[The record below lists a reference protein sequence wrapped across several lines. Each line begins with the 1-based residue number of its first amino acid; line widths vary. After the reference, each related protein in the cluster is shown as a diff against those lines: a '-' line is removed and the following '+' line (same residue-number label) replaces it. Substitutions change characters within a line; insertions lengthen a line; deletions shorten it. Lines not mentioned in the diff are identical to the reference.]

1 MLDYSVH
8 LFGIQLLVG
17 LHLQY
22 IYVFVCF
29 QVDVHHHLLLFLLL
43 LLSWCISMW
52 VLQRRLQAWH
62 AYYSH
67 FSGLVWTNT
76 LLDIIFMQ
84 KYILKWQINPSFY
97 CGDNFCIYM
106 ASTITVMILIWV
118 FDHVW
123 DLVFFTR
130 THTHRN
136 LVINGPT
143 WLMNAISVYDYNV
156 LFAQV
161 SVKKQN
167 AAIKP
172 RKTRPLWFIVG
183 FSTIK
188 LYILSCQYGLL
199 ASFWATRRWSIN
211 IY

>member
-1 MLDYSVH
+1 MH
-8 LFGIQLLVG
+8 LFGVQLLCWSAPTV
-17 LHLQY
+17 HLR
-22 IYVFVCF
+22 FC
-29 QVDVHHHLLLFLLL
+29 
-43 LLSWCISMW
+43 LLSNWCSPPSPTVSPSSPFLVYFHGRATAPLTGLACI
-52 VLQRRLQAWH
+52 LQTFQWLSVNKHPSWRYFL
-62 AYYSH
+62 
-67 FSGLVWTNT
+67 
-76 LLDIIFMQ
+76 MQ
-84 KYILKWQINPSFY
+84 KCILKWKINPSFY
-97 CGDNFCIYM
+97 SGDNFCIYM

-130 THTHRN
+130 THARRN